1 MGLFGKKQ
9 ECPICGG
16 ATPRLLPTE
25 IEGKP
30 ICKEC
35 DKKASMQRQVLEKIT
50 LEEYKAHLTYREEN
64 AKLHESFQESR
75 VEDLIYEK
83 LHIDDENQ
91 MMYVGKAKNN
101 PPIIKFSEIREVRF
115 VEKLSG
121 RKILIEGKDKYR
133 KEVIKLTRDGIE
145 TQESF
150 TGILA
155 DKLVGMPKWDN
166 IGSFIMGIDDKMED
180 SNKPIKYFRIE
191 FIMDNPYWKQANY
204 YFVEPKMRDGEDV
217 DKRRETRIYL
227 ERCDEILKSA
237 DYFVNVVMKGIFDV
251 SE

>member
-16 ATPRLLPTE
+16 PTPRLLPTE
-25 IEGKP
+25 IEGQP

-35 DKKASMQRQVLEKIT
+35 DKKASMQRQILEKIT
-50 LEEYKAHLTYREEN
+50 LEEYKEHLSYREEN
-64 AKLHESFQESR
+64 AKLHEAFKESR

-91 MMYVGKAKNN
+91 LMYIGKAKNN
-101 PPIIKFSEIREVRF
+101 PPIIKFSEIREIRF
-115 VEKLSG
+115 VEKLNG

-133 KEVIKLTRDGIE
+133 KEVIKLTRGGAK
-145 TQESF
+145 TQDSYA
-150 TGILA
+150 TVLA
-155 DKLVGMPKWDN
+155 DKLVGMPRWDN
-166 IGSFIMGIDDKMED
+166 IGNFLLGIDDKMDD

-191 FIMDNPYWKQANY
+191 FVLDNPYWKQANY

-217 DKRRETRIYL
+217 DKNSEVRIYL
-227 ERCDEILKSA
+227 RRCDEIFKEA
-237 DYFVNVVMKGIFDV
+237 NHFVLTVMKGIFDA